1 LLYGVDY
8 QTVYQKLKTI
18 FNENIVG
25 NLKSEQKYIP
35 ILISDN
41 TQKTRESIQNSSVK
55 TKQGNFISLS
65 ALIELSTL
73 QDYKAYFQGKEG
85 AFISFDFDP
94 ENVENTQEEIKEII
108 NKKNDL
114 SISFSG
120 SYFKNQTLIKE
131 LLLILL
137 VALGLLYFILAAQFE
152 SLTQPIIVMLTIIFG
167 LTGAVLSIWLWGN
180 SLNIM
185 SAIGMIV
192 LIGILDND
200 SILKIDT
207 MNRSVNS
214 MTLIEAIKSSGKKRL
229 KSQLMTFLTTIL
241 GLLPVLF
248 SGGLGSELQRPLAI
262 SIIGGMCLGL
272 FISLSFIPL
281 IYWFSNNKPT

>member
-1 LLYGVDY
+1 
-8 QTVYQKLKTI
+8 
-18 FNENIVG
+18 
-25 NLKSEQKYIP
+25 
-35 ILISDN
+35 
-41 TQKTRESIQNSSVK
+41 
-55 TKQGNFISLS
+55 
-65 ALIELSTL
+65 
-73 QDYKAYFQGKEG
+73 
-85 AFISFDFDP
+85 
-94 ENVENTQEEIKEII
+94 
-108 NKKNDL
+108 L

-281 IYWFSNNKPT
+281 IYWFSNNKAT

>member
-281 IYWFSNNKPT
+281 IYWFSNNKAT